1 VANGRVARETERMAI
16 LVTGGTKGIGL
27 AIARR
32 FAKPDVDVFLNY
44 RADVASAERAKAEIE
59 ATGARCHLL
68 PGDVG
73 NPAGATAV
81 LAGVAA
87 HADRLDQLVHCAVK
101 VIAEPLLSIDPYA
114 LTDAINLN
122 GTALVYLVQ
131 AARPLFRPGSTV
143 VFLSSRGGR
152 TPLPNYAAV
161 GAGKALAEGLVR
173 YLALELAPLGVRANC
188 VAPSAVDTQALRQV
202 YGARTDEIM
211 RQSATANP
219 SGRNVVDDD
228 YCSLI
233 EYLASPSAA
242 MIQGQVVF
250 VNGGSYL
257 AA

>member
-1 VANGRVARETERMAI
+1 MAI

-32 FAKPDVDVFLNY
+32 FAKPGTQVFLNY
-44 RADVASAERAKAEIE
+44 RADKAAAEAAAAEIE
-59 ATGARCHLL
+59 ALGAHCHLIQ
-68 PGDVG
+68 GDVG
-73 NPAGATAV
+73 TPAGASAV
-81 LAGVAA
+81 LATVATKT
-87 HADRLDQLVHCAVK
+87 DRLDQLVHCAVK
-101 VIAEPLLSIDPYA
+101 VIPAPLLTIDPAA

-131 AARPLFRPGSTV
+131 AAKPLFQPGSTV
-143 VFLSSRGGR
+143 FFLSSRGSR
-152 TPLPNYAAV
+152 TALPNYAAV
-161 GAGKALAEGLVR
+161 GAAKSLAESLIR

-188 VAPSAVDTQALRQV
+188 VAPSAVDTEALRQV
-202 YGARTDEIM
+202 YGERTDEIM
-211 RQSATANP
+211 RQSAAANP

-242 MIQGQVVF
+242 MIQGQVIF
-250 VNGGSYL
+250 VTGGSYL

>member
-1 VANGRVARETERMAI
+1 MAI

-32 FAKPDVDVFLNY
+32 FAKPDTDVFLNF
-44 RADVASAERAKAEIE
+44 RADLAAANQARAEIE
-59 ATGARCHLL
+59 AAGARCHLVQ
-68 PGDVG
+68 GDVG
-73 NPAGATAV
+73 TPEGAAAV
-81 LAGVAA
+81 LAAVAA
-87 HADRLDQLVHCAVK
+87 QTDRLDQLVHCAVK
-101 VIAEPLLSIDPYA
+101 VVPAPLLTIDPAA
-114 LTDAINLN
+114 LTEAINLN

-131 AARPLFRPGSTV
+131 AARPLFQPGSTV
-143 VFLSSRGGR
+143 FFLSSRGSR

-161 GAGKALAEGLVR
+161 GAGKSLAESLIR
-173 YLALELAPLGVRANC
+173 YLAMELAPLGVRANC

-202 YGARTDEIM
+202 YGDKTPEIM
-211 RQSATANP
+211 RQSAATNP

-242 MIQGQVVF
+242 MIQGQVIF
-250 VNGGSYL
+250 VTGGSYL

>member
-1 VANGRVARETERMAI
+1 MAI

-32 FAKPDVDVFLNY
+32 FAKPGADVFLNY
-44 RADVASAERAKAEIE
+44 LADSAAAERAKVEIE
-59 ATGARCHLL
+59 EAGARCHLL
-68 PGDVG
+68 QGDVG
-73 NPAGATAV
+73 TPAGAQAV
-81 LAGVAA
+81 VAA
-87 HADRLDQLVHCAVK
+87 VAAQTDRLDQLVHCGVK
-101 VIAEPLLSIDPYA
+101 VIPEPLLVIDPVA
-114 LTDAINLN
+114 LTEAINLN

-143 VFLSSRGGR
+143 FFLSSRGGR

-161 GAGKALAEGLVR
+161 GAGKALAECLVR

-202 YGARTDEIM
+202 YGDQTEEMM
-211 RQSATANP
+211 RRSAAANP
-219 SGRNVVDDD
+219 SGRNVADDD
-228 YCSLI
+228 YCSLV

-250 VNGGSYL
+250 VTGGSYL

>member
-1 VANGRVARETERMAI
+1 MAI

-27 AIARR
+27 AIASR
-32 FAKPDVDVFLNY
+32 FARPDTDVFLNY
-44 RADVASAERAKAEIE
+44 RADAAAAERAQAAIA
-59 ATGARCHLL
+59 ATGARCHLV

-73 NPAGATAV
+73 TPAGAQAV
-81 LAGVAA
+81 LAEVAA
-87 HADRLDQLVHCAVK
+87 RSDRLDQLVHCAVK
-101 VIAEPLLSIDPYA
+101 VIPEPLLSIDPVA
-114 LTDAINLN
+114 FTEAINLN

-143 VFLSSRGGR
+143 FFLSSRGSR
-152 TPLPNYAAV
+152 TPLPYYAAV
-161 GAGKALAEGLVR
+161 GAGKSLAESLVR

-188 VAPSAVDTQALRQV
+188 VAPGAVDTEALRQV
-202 YGARTDEIM
+202 YGERTDEIL
-211 RQSATANP
+211 RQAAAASP
-219 SGRNVVDDD
+219 SGRNVVHDD

-250 VNGGSYL
+250 VTGGSYL